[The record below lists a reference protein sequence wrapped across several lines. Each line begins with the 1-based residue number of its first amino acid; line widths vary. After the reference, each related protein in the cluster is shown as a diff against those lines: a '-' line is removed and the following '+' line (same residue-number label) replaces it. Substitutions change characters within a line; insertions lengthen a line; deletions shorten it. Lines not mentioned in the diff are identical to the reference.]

1 MANAAWGD
9 LTWNT
14 GTFGGINDQNVS
26 VTGQSLTTSLSSV
39 TALFQPNAGWG
50 VSLATAQLLSTTLN
64 SVTIDL
70 NTHVNITGQNLTTA
84 LGSVTTKLDVNVLLT
99 GNTLTG
105 TTGQLYVTAWT
116 PVDTG
121 QSIVWTDVAA

>member
-50 VSLATAQLLSTTLN
+50 VSTWGT
-64 SVTIDL
+64 VPWGEED
-70 NTHVNITGQNLTTA
+70 
-84 LGSVTTKLDVNVLLT
+84 DVVVSL
-99 GNTLTG
+99 
-105 TTGQLYVTAWT
+105 
-116 PVDTG
+116 TG
-121 QSIVWTDVAA
+121 QSLTLVLGDETVKIDVNISLTGQS